1 VAVTKK
7 LKDLKIKS
15 VSLVSNKARPVNQ
28 YSKLTFVK
36 SKKEEKNMTFQ
47 EFMEAAYKK
56 FGYGNTPSVDTPA
69 LDVTKAEVS
78 DQKADTLP
86 EFVTKAEFD
95 TQLKTLGDKIDK
107 LTDVLTKGAEVE
119 KAEKENTG
127 KFIADFAEMY
137 KQDRE
142 ALKAEIAEE
151 IVKAKRAI
159 SPVQEQPSLE
169 ELVKKSLHPDSL
181 FGFGNKTDKVMEGIV
196 NKGITD
202 GKYKVN
208 SQPMPVNS
216 ALQAFRDLMN
226 CNMTTGGI

>member
-15 VSLVSNKARPVNQ
+15 ISLVSNKSRPVNQ

-56 FGYGNTPSVDTPA
+56 FGYGNTPSADTPA
-69 LDVTKAEVS
+69 TIAKAEVS
-78 DQKADTLP
+78 DQKADPLP

-151 IVKAKRAI
+151 IVKAKRAV

-181 FGFGNKTDKVMEGIV
+181 FGFSNKTGKVMEGIV